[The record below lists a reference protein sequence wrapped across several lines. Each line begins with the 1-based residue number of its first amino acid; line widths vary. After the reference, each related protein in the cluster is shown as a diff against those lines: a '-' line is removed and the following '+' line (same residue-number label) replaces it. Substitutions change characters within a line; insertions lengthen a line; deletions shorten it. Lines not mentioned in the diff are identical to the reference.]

1 MWSARL
7 LARKAA
13 LLAVAMGIVTQGCG
27 ILTPGVKSVPIHEID
42 AHGISLDRA
51 RSLRAGDRAELVV
64 AVLGEPADRARSCV
78 PGEVIWRYP
87 IRAWNDMATSR
98 EIVPATLLR
107 ITFDGSGVLTG
118 WGFIDSSTGRPLAV
132 QETTEEASRWFQS
145 LSHAP
150 PPIPPRIELT
160 TTLLRGKTTQ
170 QDVERIFGQW
180 QPDLLCGNGGPVP
193 VVRKTVA
200 EAGSVWDWYVD
211 RPSPLF
217 IPPHYLVA
225 SFDDTGALIVWHF
238 EQTYPGGR
246 K

>member
-1 MWSARL
+1 MSGGLIEMRSVHF

-13 LLAVAMGIVTQGCG
+13 LLAVAMGIAAPGCG

-87 IRAWNDMATSR
+87 IRAWNDMVHR
-98 EIVPATLLR
+98 RDIVPAILLR
-107 ITFDGSGVLTG
+107 ITFNGSGTLTD
-118 WGFIDSSTGRPLAV
+118 WAFVDPLSGRPLAV
-132 QETTEEASRWFQS
+132 RETQEEASIWFQS
-145 LSHAP
+145 LVHA
-150 PPIPPRIELT
+150 PPIPPRIEVN

-180 QPDLLCGNGGPVP
+180 QPHLLCGNGGPVP

-200 EAGSVWDWYVD
+200 AAGSVWDWYVD

-217 IPPHYLVA
+217 IP
-225 SFDDTGALIVWHF
+225 
-238 EQTYPGGR
+238 
-246 K
+246 